1 MVEFS
6 KDSFKEY
13 IVQRN
18 KNFEW
23 RHNPM
28 KYRLTYIGEFIT
40 LENHLPNTLKFLD
53 SQSQRL
59 YKSLNDSKAD
69 LEDKL
74 ATVFVYRALC
84 NESAIKRY
92 TDIDG
97 IVKPDKLLK
106 LQEYLNK
113 GKTFRQHYRTLYSLD
128 SGKGKGDYL
137 MYALEE
143 FMTVLIN
150 NDIIGIDL
158 KELFK
163 LFKHKDNISLT
174 GNDILFDLITDL
186 AYIDNLKIKDSFVT
200 NKGCHS
206 LAHKM
211 YRSIA
216 GKSQEEF
223 NKEIID
229 WYMRHQWSDTIL
241 YNISHTDIPHI
252 VHGYWRHLSNYSDK
266 RTKSGRVFIEDFI
279 VPAYKER
286 HEEISL

>member
-6 KDSFKEY
+6 KESFKEY

-28 KYRLTYIGEFIT
+28 KYRLTYIGEFLT

-59 YKSLNDSKAD
+59 YKSLNDSKAE

-74 ATVFVYRALC
+74 VTVFVYRALC
-84 NESAIKRY
+84 NEPAIKRY
-92 TDIDG
+92 TDVDG
-97 IVKPDKLLK
+97 IVKPDKLIK

-113 GKTFRQHYRTLYSLD
+113 GKPIKQHYKSIYGLSSD
-128 SGKGKGDYL
+128 NDKGDYF

-143 FMTVLIN
+143 FMTVIIN

-158 KELFK
+158 KDLFK
-163 LFKHKDNISLT
+163 LLKHKDNISLT
-174 GNDILFDLITDL
+174 GNDTIFDLITDL
-186 AYIDNLKIKDSFVT
+186 AYIDVLNIKDGFVS
-200 NKGCHS
+200 NSGCS
-206 LAHKM
+206 TLAHKI
-211 YRSIA
+211 YRQLA
-216 GKSQEEF
+216 DKNQEDF

-229 WYMRHQWSDTIL
+229 WYMNQQWSDDVL
-241 YNISHTDIPHI
+241 YNISHTDIPHAL
-252 VHGYWRHLSNYSDK
+252 HGYWRHISNYNDK
-266 RTKSGRVFIEDFI
+266 RTKSGKVFIEDFV

-286 HEEISL
+286 HEKISL